1 MEIDNES
8 LSYKISQSDIWIFLL
23 LNQVLQVVKILMSI
37 ESLDILITAANLT
50 KIIVFELVDVVDN
63 D

>member
-1 MEIDNES
+1 
-8 LSYKISQSDIWIFLL
+8 
-23 LNQVLQVVKILMSI
+23 MSI